1 MVVSHWG
8 PLRPHLAGL
17 SQAYMQHSTAQH
29 VVTTMMCEVSLFQHI
44 PHELE
49 MTMLGEAQALKR
61 MMADMTCIIEKQ
73 IR

>member
-1 MVVSHWG
+1 MGAIATPNRQCV
-8 PLRPHLAGL
+8 
-17 SQAYMQHSTAQH
+17 SQAYVQHSRAQH

-49 MTMLGEAQALKR
+49 MTMLGEAQAVKR